1 VTSKSG
7 PSPKSMI
14 AQHMIADSL
23 LGRGRMIS
31 PLVMPSTY
39 KRSYWENRVVRLGW
53 DLGPATHRRRRTVVL
68 RLTYHC
74 DTFHR
79 LWQLTDDLWWRP
91 HCNSIRRLSDK
102 QSAVDPSSTFVPNQ
116 VTVTFWQYSFEQF
129 NRSLSDGHYPAET
142 AVAFKESFAK
152 PIVNNW
158 IF

>member
-1 VTSKSG
+1 MTSKSG

-53 DLGPATHRRRRTVVL
+53 DLGPATHRRRRRVVL

-116 VTVTFWQYSFEQF
+116 VTDVLAIQF
-129 NRSLSDGHYPAET
+129 RTIQPLAVWWSLPCRNCSRLQG
-142 AVAFKESFAK
+142 VLR
-152 PIVNNW
+152 
-158 IF
+158 